1 MSKFKTILTETGDSL
16 INKRADAL
24 SSETKDAFIDVKRK
38 VEREIRVIE
47 NEIISMED
55 LSVKNTQSL
64 VVGDNL
70 NVNEWVN
77 KRINYA
83 LNLRDLR
90 VELETIE
97 KLIKEYFE

>member
-1 MSKFKTILTETGDSL
+1 
-16 INKRADAL
+16 
-24 SSETKDAFIDVKRK
+24 
-38 VEREIRVIE
+38 
-47 NEIISMED
+47 MED

-97 KLIKEYFE
+97 KIIKEYFE

>member
-1 MSKFKTILTETGDSL
+1 
-16 INKRADAL
+16 
-24 SSETKDAFIDVKRK
+24 
-38 VEREIRVIE
+38 
-47 NEIISMED
+47 MED